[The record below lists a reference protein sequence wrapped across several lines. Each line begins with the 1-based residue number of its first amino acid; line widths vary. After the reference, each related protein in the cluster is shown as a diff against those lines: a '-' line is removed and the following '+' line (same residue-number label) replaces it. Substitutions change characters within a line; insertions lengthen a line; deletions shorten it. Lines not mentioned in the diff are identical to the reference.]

1 MDEKTYRK
9 KVLGC
14 WLGKAVGGTLG
25 APIEGWDGPHH
36 LEFYDPVPTTMVPN
50 DDLDLQV
57 VWAMTIAAQPK
68 PVVNSQ
74 ILAEAWLKNVGF
86 PWDEYAVA
94 IRNLKNGIRPPFS
107 GSYDNWFVD
116 GMGCAIRSEI
126 WACLAPGDPE
136 RAAKFAYEDACVD
149 HDGDGMWAEVFLAA
163 MESAA
168 FVEND
173 VRKIIEIG
181 KEQIPAGLK
190 LRTGIEDAI
199 RWFDEKPEFDY
210 LFDKIMKKYKS
221 DNFTDVKVNFPIM
234 VAGLLLGNGDFS
246 KSICDAVNF
255 GEDTDCTGATVG
267 SILGIMNPDGIPEK
281 WLAPIGRNMVLSPGI
296 VGITPPPSA
305 FARQRISGCTFSCSQ
320 ANILP
325 VRPMPVCTS
334 SRIIS
339 APNSS
344 HSLRTAVR

>member
-221 DNFTDVKVNFPIM
+221 DNFT
-234 VAGLLLGNGDFS
+234 
-246 KSICDAVNF
+246 
-255 GEDTDCTGATVG
+255 
-267 SILGIMNPDGIPEK
+267 
-281 WLAPIGRNMVLSPGI
+281 LSLI
-296 VGITPPPSA
+296 HI
-305 FARQRISGCTFSCSQ
+305 
-320 ANILP
+320 
-325 VRPMPVCTS
+325 
-334 SRIIS
+334 
-339 APNSS
+339 
-344 HSLRTAVR
+344 

>member
-136 RAAKFAYEDACVD
+136 RAAKFAYEDAASTTTATAC
-149 HDGDGMWAEVFLAA
+149 GRRF
-163 MESAA
+163 SS
-168 FVEND
+168 
-173 VRKIIEIG
+173 
-181 KEQIPAGLK
+181 P
-190 LRTGIEDAI
+190 
-199 RWFDEKPEFDY
+199 RW
-210 LFDKIMKKYKS
+210 
-221 DNFTDVKVNFPIM
+221 N
-234 VAGLLLGNGDFS
+234 
-246 KSICDAVNF
+246 
-255 GEDTDCTGATVG
+255 
-267 SILGIMNPDGIPEK
+267 
-281 WLAPIGRNMVLSPGI
+281 R
-296 VGITPPPSA
+296 PPSSKTTC
-305 FARQRISGCTFSCSQ
+305 AR
-320 ANILP
+320 
-325 VRPMPVCTS
+325 S
-334 SRIIS
+334 SRS
-339 APNSS
+339 ARNRFRP
-344 HSLRTAVR
+344 A